1 MDFHKLKTTN
11 WNQLQKTELGLNYG
25 DTFGQIHNILK
36 NLGDFLLLFE
46 ASYSNFIAI
55 DKQEISDLY
64 KNLLILI
71 EQTMSFEIIKQ
82 ETTTV
87 GVARANNL
95 LHQVTV
101 FYNDARR
108 KLSEFQVYLRKQG
121 QKETDDQV
129 KIVNEKISEFA
140 RKSETQQNQVSNF
153 INNAQTQLS
162 TNLQELQNK
171 IVILQETITKAEK
184 VKNNVEEV
192 RESVQN
198 FSLNKITT
206 EYGNIF
212 NVQATKNLTSAKFFG
227 FAFLFWVF
235 IAFFLICYWFLPLV
249 DELKSI
255 KNIVDLKYYYIITAF
270 VVRLTTFFFVFWI
283 AKECLRNYNSNAH
296 LYNLNRHRFNSL
308 KSFEI
313 VVKNNIV
320 PENRDDLVKQIAQT
334 IFNHQE
340 DGLLPQEKS
349 AISLTEIASI
359 VNALKK

>member
-1 MDFHKLKTTN
+1 MDFNKLKTIN
-11 WNQLQKTELGLNYG
+11 WVQLQRTELGSNYRV
-25 DTFGQIHNILK
+25 TFGEIHNILK
-36 NLGDFLLLFE
+36 NLVDFLMLFE
-46 ASYSNFIAI
+46 TSYSKFIAV
-55 DKQEISDLY
+55 DRQEISDLY
-64 KNLLILI
+64 KTLFVLID
-71 EQTMSFEIIKQ
+71 QTVSFEIINQ
-82 ETTTV
+82 ETTTA

-95 LHQVTV
+95 LHQINV
-101 FYNDARR
+101 FYDNARR
-108 KLSEFQVYLRKQG
+108 KLSELQVYLRKQV

-153 INNAQTQLS
+153 INNAQTQLN

-171 IVILQETITKAEK
+171 IVILQEAIATTKEI
-184 VKNNVEEV
+184 KNNVEEL
-192 RESVQN
+192 RGSVQN

-206 EYGNIF
+206 EYGKIF
-212 NVQATKNLTSAKFFG
+212 NEQATKNLTSAKFFG
-227 FAFLFWVF
+227 L
-235 IAFFLICYWFLPLV
+235 AFFSSMFVAFSLVYYWLLPLA
-249 DELKSI
+249 EKLKNI
-255 KNIVDLKYYYIITAF
+255 KNVSDLKYYIITAF
-270 VVRLTTFFFVFWI
+270 LIRLTIFFFVFWM
-283 AKECLRNYNSNAH
+283 AKEFLRNYNSNMH

-359 VNALKK
+359 INALKK